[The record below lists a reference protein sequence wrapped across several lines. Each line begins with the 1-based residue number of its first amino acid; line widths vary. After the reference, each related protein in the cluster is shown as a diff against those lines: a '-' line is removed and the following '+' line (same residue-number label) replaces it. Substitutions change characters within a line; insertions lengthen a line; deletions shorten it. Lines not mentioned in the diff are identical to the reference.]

1 MGNLQTVVHN
11 TEQTGGRLEILQIFI
26 FYQDMLMVIA
36 LTDPPPLPLKDRHT
50 SKTQHFRQINNIPI
64 YISKVNLVLEKS
76 LSDDNK

>member
-50 SKTQHFRQINNIPI
+50 SKTQHFRQINNIYLHI
-64 YISKVNLVLEKS
+64 KSKYGIGKKS
-76 LSDDNK
+76 